1 MNMSGVISRIEDA
14 LGQFEPASVIDI
26 LIIAAIVYVILLLM
40 RGTTAVY
47 LARGI
52 VILLAMAFVLARFF
66 ELTVL
71 NWLVRNSFPALL
83 IGIPIIFQPEIRRF
97 LAQVGRTGRLG
108 RALFPA
114 YDAVLDALIEAT
126 ENLSQRR
133 HGALLVLER
142 ETGLEDYADTGVR
155 LDATPSVELL
165 EGLFYP
171 NSPLHDGAL
180 ILRGDRVVAAG
191 CTLPL
196 SDRVDRGH
204 MGTRHRAALGIS
216 ERTDAVAVVVSE
228 ERGDIS
234 VAANGRMIS
243 RLEKARLRAILRS
256 LFSAAWERERV
267 ASRGLGRFWR

>member
-1 MNMSGVISRIEDA
+1 MSGFINRIEDA
-14 LGQFEPASVIDI
+14 LGQFGPASAVDI
-26 LIIAAIVYVILLLM
+26 LIIAGIIYLVLLLM

-52 VILLAMAFVLARFF
+52 VILLALAFVLVRLF

-71 NWLVRNSFPALL
+71 DWLVRNSFPALL
-83 IGIPIIFQPEIRRF
+83 IAIPIIFQPEIRRF
-97 LAQVGRTGRLG
+97 LERVGRTGRLG

-114 YDAVLDALIEAT
+114 YDSVLDAVVEAS
-126 ENLSQRR
+126 ENLCQRR
-133 HGALLVLER
+133 HGALMVLER

-171 NSPLHDGAL
+171 NSPLHDGAV
-180 ILRGDRVVAAG
+180 ILRGDRVVAAS

-204 MGTRHRAALGIS
+204 MGTRHRAALGLS
-216 ERTDAVAVVVSE
+216 ERTDAVCVVVSE
-228 ERGDIS
+228 ETGEIS

-243 RLEKARLRAILRS
+243 RLEKPRLRAILRS
-256 LFSAAWERERV
+256 LFSAAWEQDR
-267 ASRGLGRFWR
+267 AAARGLGRFWR

>member
-1 MNMSGVISRIEDA
+1 MGGLVNRIEDA
-14 LGQFEPASVIDI
+14 LREFGPASIVDI
-26 LIIAAIVYVILLLM
+26 LIIAAIIYFVLLLM

-52 VILLAMAFVLARFF
+52 VILLAVAFFLVRLF

-71 NWLVRNSFPALL
+71 DWLVRNSFPALL
-83 IGIPIIFQPEIRRF
+83 IAIPIIFQPEIRRF
-97 LAQVGRTGRLG
+97 LARVGRTGRLG
-108 RALFPA
+108 RAFFPA
-114 YDAVLDALIEAT
+114 YDRVLEAVVESA
-126 ENLSQRR
+126 ENLSERR
-133 HGALLVLER
+133 HGALIVLEQ

-155 LDATPSVELL
+155 LDASPSVELL
-165 EGLFYP
+165 EGIFYP

-180 ILRGDRVVAAG
+180 IIRGDRVVAAG

-196 SDRVDRGH
+196 SDRVGHGH

-243 RLEKARLRAILRS
+243 QLEKPRLRAILRS
-256 LFSAAWERERV
+256 LFSAAWERERA
-267 ASRGLGRFWR
+267 ASRGLARFWR

>member
-1 MNMSGVISRIEDA
+1 MGGLINRIEDA
-14 LGQFEPASVIDI
+14 LGQFGPASVVDI
-26 LIIAAIVYVILLLM
+26 LIIAAIIYLVLLLM
-40 RGTTAVY
+40 RGTTAVF

-52 VILLAMAFVLARFF
+52 VILLAVAFALARFF

-71 NWLVRNSFPALL
+71 GWLVRNSFPALL
-83 IGIPIIFQPEIRRF
+83 IAIPIIFQPEIRRF

-114 YDAVLDALIEAT
+114 YDNVLDAVIEAT
-126 ENLSQRR
+126 DNLSQRR
-133 HGALLVLER
+133 HGALIVLER

-196 SDRVDRGH
+196 SDRADRGH

-216 ERTDAVAVVVSE
+216 ERTDAVCVVVSE

-243 RLEKARLRAILRS
+243 RLEKPRLRAILRS
-256 LFSAAWERERV
+256 LFSVAWERDRV
-267 ASRGLGRFWR
+267 ASHGLGRFWR

>member
-1 MNMSGVISRIEDA
+1 MGGLINRIEDA
-14 LGQFEPASVIDI
+14 LGQFGPASVVDI
-26 LIIAAIVYVILLLM
+26 LIISGIIYLVLLLM

-52 VILLAMAFVLARFF
+52 VILLAMAFFLVRLF

-71 NWLVRNSFPALL
+71 DWLVRNSFPALL
-83 IGIPIIFQPEIRRF
+83 IAIPIIFQPEIRRF
-97 LAQVGRTGRLG
+97 LARVGRTGRLG
-108 RALFPA
+108 RVLFPA
-114 YDAVLDALIEAT
+114 YDSVIDVVTEVA
-126 ENLSQRR
+126 ENLSERR
-133 HGALLVLER
+133 HGALMVLER

-155 LDATPSVELL
+155 LDATPSVELV

-196 SDRVDRGH
+196 SERAERGH
-204 MGTRHRAALGIS
+204 IGTRHRAALGVS

-228 ERGDIS
+228 ETGDIS

-243 RLEKARLRAILRS
+243 RLEKARLRGILRS
-256 LFSAAWERERV
+256 LFTATWERDRV
-267 ASRGLGRFWR
+267 AARSLGRFWR

>member
-1 MNMSGVISRIEDA
+1 MGGFISSIEDS
-14 LGQFEPASVIDI
+14 LGQFGPASVVDI
-26 LIIAAIVYVILLLM
+26 LIIAGIIYLVLLLM
-40 RGTTAVY
+40 RGTTAVF

-52 VILLAMAFVLARFF
+52 VILLAVAFILVRVF

-71 NWLVRNSFPALL
+71 DWLVRNSFPALL

-97 LAQVGRTGRLG
+97 LARVGRTGRFG
-108 RALFPA
+108 RALVPG
-114 YDAVLDALIEAT
+114 YDSVLDAVIEAS

-133 HGALLVLER
+133 HGALMVLER
-142 ETGLEDYADTGVR
+142 ETGLEEYADTGVR

-165 EGLFYP
+165 QGLFYP
-171 NSPLHDGAL
+171 NSPLHDGAT
-180 ILRGDRVVAAG
+180 ILRGDKVVAAG

-196 SDRVDRGH
+196 SDRADRGQ

-216 ERTDAVAVVVSE
+216 ERTDAVTVVVSE

-243 RLEKARLRAILRS
+243 RLEKPRLRAILRS
-256 LFSAAWERERV
+256 LFSTTWERDHAPV
-267 ASRGLGRFWR
+267 RGLGRLWR